1 MPARGANGSV
11 VRPQTTDVN
20 GRYLFDSLL
29 PGSYIIQFG
38 NLPSGF
44 QLTTQGSGGGSDS
57 NPSVSTGRTPLF
69 TLTPGDPD
77 LRPVGPGDP
86 TTSASFI
93 NPTIDAGIFDPL
105 VDGSVPTTTVTPTT
119 RPLPALPSTGSDVG
133 HIALIAL
140 LALLAG
146 VAFVVASR
154 RRGSTAR

>member
-1 MPARGANGSV
+1 M
-11 VRPQTTDVN
+11 
-20 GRYLFDSLL
+20 
-29 PGSYIIQFG
+29 
-38 NLPSGF
+38 
-44 QLTTQGSGGGSDS
+44 
-57 NPSVSTGRTPLF
+57 STGRTPVF

-86 TTSASFI
+86 TMVASFI

-105 VDGSVPTTTVTPTT
+105 VDGSVPTTTVMPTT

-146 VAFVVASR
+146 VAFVAASR
-154 RRGSTAR
+154 RRGSDHAGDRSHPTRRRTPAAARRGRVRRW